1 MLNCGAVMLPKGF
14 TLLIP
19 LIAVWTAEFA
29 VVTSFWIDVRR
40 ELNVLVRKV
49 LIWRGCQMT
58 FYSKI
63 SQTHFL
69 CSTYDQ

>member
-40 ELNVLVRKV
+40 ELKVLVRKV
-49 LIWRGCQMT
+49 LIWRGLSDDLLFKNQPDA
-58 FYSKI
+58 
-63 SQTHFL
+63 L
-69 CSTYDQ
+69 LV

>member
-1 MLNCGAVMLPKGF
+1 MLPKGF

-40 ELNVLVRKV
+40 ELKVLVRKV
-49 LIWRGCQMT
+49 LIWRGLSDDLLFKNQPDA
-58 FYSKI
+58 
-63 SQTHFL
+63 L
-69 CSTYDQ
+69 LV